1 MSGEV
6 VTEYG
11 GRQLVSRDL
20 DMMFCL
26 KSHWGAAGKVLY
38 RDLQSHVK
46 VGTANPSEGAQ
57 PAPGAFVLDGKPN
70 SPGMAHDLAANLGT
84 HRCMSLSDRARLKNT
99 SPPCRASAGERAR
112 AAERERASERERA
125 RERERDREERE
136 RARARCLC
144 LMQMRS
150 FGLYTFL
157 VWSVYAYVGYVGA
170 SVAIFT
176 GMQMS

>member
-20 DMMFCL
+20 DMMHCL
-26 KSHWGAAGKVLY
+26 KSHWGAAGKVFF

-70 SPGMAHDLAANLGT
+70 SPGLAHDLSANLGT
-84 HRCMSLSDRARLKNT
+84 HRCMLLSD
-99 SPPCRASAGERAR
+99 G
-112 AAERERASERERA
+112 
-125 RERERDREERE
+125 
-136 RARARCLC
+136 
-144 LMQMRS
+144 
-150 FGLYTFL
+150 FF
-157 VWSVYAYVGYVGA
+157 
-170 SVAIFT
+170 
-176 GMQMS
+176 

>member
-1 MSGEV
+1 M
-6 VTEYG
+6 TEYG
-11 GRQLVSRDL
+11 GRQLGSRDL
-20 DMMFCL
+20 DMMYCL

-70 SPGMAHDLAANLGT
+70 SPGKAHDLAANLGT

-99 SPPCRASAGERAR
+99 SPPCRASVRERAR

-136 RARARCLC
+136 RARARGLC

-157 VWSVYAYVGYVGA
+157 VWSAYAYVGA